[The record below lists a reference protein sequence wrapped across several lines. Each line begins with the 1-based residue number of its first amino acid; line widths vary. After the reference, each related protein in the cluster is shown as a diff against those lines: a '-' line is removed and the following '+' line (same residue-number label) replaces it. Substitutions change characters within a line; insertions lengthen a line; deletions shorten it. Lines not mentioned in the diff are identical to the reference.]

1 MSDASAT
8 AAWFAATIDRAET
21 QQEPW
26 RHWLLEQ
33 ALPDDIARGIPALPI
48 EPAQTGDTCGKRET
62 HNSTRVFFSVENRQK
77 FPVCEALAQA
87 LQSPQIIGKLQAR
100 TGVDLSAAFLRI
112 EYCQD
117 TEGFWLEPHT
127 DIGAKLYTML
137 VYLSDAPDADDWGT
151 DFYDGPQ
158 KWAGRAPGGFNKG
171 LIFIPGHD
179 TWHAVS
185 KRSYSGVRKSI
196 IVNYVVPEWRSR
208 HELAFPDAA
217 VTG

>member
-1 MSDASAT
+1 MSDATAT
-8 AAWFAATIDRAET
+8 AAWFAGALDRADA
-21 QQEPW
+21 QQKPW
-26 RHWLLEQ
+26 RYWLLDS
-33 ALPDDIARGIPALPI
+33 ALPDDIARGIPDLPI
-48 EPAQTGDTCGKRET
+48 EPMQVGDTYGKRET

-77 FPVCEALAQA
+77 YSVCEALAQA
-87 LQSPQIIGKLQAR
+87 LQSPGTIRKLQAR
-100 TGVDLSAAFLRI
+100 TGVDLTGSFLRI

-137 VYLSDAPDADDWGT
+137 VYLSDTPDSDDWGT
-151 DFYDGPQ
+151 DVYDGPNT
-158 KWAGRAPGGFNKG
+158 WVGRAPGGFNRG

-185 KRSYSGVRKSI
+185 KRHYSGVRKSI

-208 HELAFPDAA
+208 RELAFPDQA
-217 VTG
+217 VT